1 MSKFTRAVRSQRK
14 VHAAID
20 GPSGAGKTFTAL
32 DLAFALVDAG
42 MATRVAAIDTEHNS
56 ASLYAGEAP
65 HGRKWEFDTLNL
77 TSFKPDNF
85 SDSINLAVKEGYDVI
100 VIDSLSHAWVGEGG
114 ALDIVDNKGGNKF
127 TAWKDVTPMHRRM
140 IDTIIRC
147 PAHIIATMRSKTEY
161 VLEDD
166 VDRNGKAIKVP
177 RKIGVAPVQRDGMEY
192 EFDLYASMDWSHQI
206 KVSKSRCPRMQD
218 ATTVKPGP
226 GFWAPLFDW
235 LKSAD
240 ATAPQPQP
248 QVETSPTPTVATGNG
263 KPPADD
269 LYSQLTAKLGA
280 VADLDGLKV
289 FAGEANSAVTG
300 GKLTPDQVDRLKSEV
315 ATRKAA
321 LSKSA

>member
-32 DLAFALVDAG
+32 RLAFSLVDAG
-42 MATRVAAIDTEHNS
+42 MATRVAVIDTEHNS
-56 ASLYAGEAP
+56 ASLYATEAP
-65 HGRKWEFDTLNL
+65 DGRAWEFDTLNL
-77 TSFKPDNF
+77 KNFKPDNF
-85 SDSINLAVKEGYDVI
+85 SDAINEAVKEKYDVI

-114 ALDIVDNKGGNKF
+114 ALDIVDNKSGNKF
-127 TAWKDVTPMHRRM
+127 TAWKDVTPMHRKM

-166 VDRNGKAIKVP
+166 KDGKKVP

-218 ATTVKPGP
+218 ATTVKPDP
-226 GFWAPLFDW
+226 AFWRPLFDW
-235 LKSAD
+235 LNTAND
-240 ATAPQPQP
+240 APQPEP
-248 QVETSPTPTVATGNG
+248 VTVSPPVATENG
-263 KPPADD
+263 SSANGHNADD
-269 LYSQLTAKLGA
+269 FYAQLTAKLGTITDIDA
-280 VADLDGLKV
+280 LKG
-289 FAGEANSAVTG
+289 FAGEANQAATS
-300 GKLTPDQVDRLKSEV
+300 GKLTTEQIDLMK
-315 ATRKAA
+315 AGIAGRKAA
-321 LSKSA
+321 LSKSS

>member
-1 MSKFTRAVRSQRK
+1 MARFTRAVRSQRK

-20 GPSGAGKTFTAL
+20 GPSGSGKTFTAI
-32 DLAFALVDAG
+32 DLAFSLVDAG
-42 MATRVAAIDTEHNS
+42 MATRVAVIDTEHNS
-56 ASLYAGEAP
+56 ASLYANEAP
-65 HGRKWEFDTLNL
+65 HGRPWVFDTLNL
-77 TSFKPDNF
+77 VTFKPDNF
-85 SDSINLAVKEGYDVI
+85 TDAINAAVAEKYDAI
-100 VIDSLSHAWVGEGG
+100 VIDSLSHAWIGEGG

-166 VDRNGKAIKVP
+166 DKGKKVP

-192 EFDLYASMDWSHQI
+192 EFDVYASMDWSHQI

-218 ATTVKPGP
+218 ATTIKPGP

-235 LKSAD
+235 LNSAD
-240 ATAPQPQP
+240 ASAQQPEP
-248 QVETSPTPTVATGNG
+248 PPPPPVATANG
-263 KPPADD
+263 HPHDNGTPPEN
-269 LYSQLTAKLGA
+269 LYLELSNKLHA
-280 VADLDGLKV
+280 VADIDGLKL
-289 FAGEANSAVTG
+289 FAGEANSAATDG
-300 GKLTPDQVDRLKSEV
+300 RLTPEQIDLMKAGIAS
-315 ATRKAA
+315 RKAA